1 MSGWVLRRAGRVSL
15 VKRRLVLTIG
25 ALVAAGSLSS
35 CSTFDHPDV
44 AATVNG
50 HELTR
55 DELDRLADGTG
66 SPVSFRTALTV
77 WARLVLIEG
86 DAYRTTPSTSDEVNE
101 RISAALPT
109 LQRTEADGE
118 LYYSG
123 GPAATGLACLSAI
136 QANDE
141 AKAQAAAAAI
151 ADGKSFSEAATTY
164 SDDPAL
170 AESGGVLIGQDGS
183 DCIAVEQFSPAL
195 LETIAGLR
203 VGEPTDVLP
212 LGEAYVLIVARPW
225 AELLPA
231 SQQLLISAAPPQQV
245 RDGDVTIASRF
256 GAWNQEKLTVEAAS
270 EG

>member
-1 MSGWVLRRAGRVSL
+1 M
-15 VKRRLVLTIG
+15 KRRLALTAG
-25 ALVAAGSLSS
+25 ALVAAISLSA

-50 HELTR
+50 HDLTR

-66 SPVSFRTALTV
+66 TAVSFRTALTV

-86 DAYRTTPSTSDEVNE
+86 DTYRATPATTDEVNA
-101 RISAALPT
+101 RVSAALPT

-118 LYYSG
+118 IYYSG

-141 AKAQAAAAAI
+141 ATAQQAAAAI
-151 ADGKSFSEAATTY
+151 ADGMSFSEAVSTY
-164 SDDPAL
+164 NDDPGL
-170 AESGGVLIGQDGS
+170 AQTGGVLIGQDGS
-183 DCIAVEQFSPAL
+183 DCVGVDQFSPAL
-195 LETIAGLR
+195 LETIAALR
-203 VGEPTDVLP
+203 IGEPTDVLP
-212 LGEAYVLIVARPW
+212 LGEAFVIIVARPW

-231 SQQLLISAAPPQQV
+231 SQQSLIAAAPPLQV
-245 RDGDVTIASRF
+245 RDGAVIIASRF
-256 GAWNQEKLTVEAAS
+256 GTWNSEKLTVEAVS